1 MEHHLSIKKK
11 ETFPFVITWINLV
24 GLVLNV
30 INQTEEDKL
39 CMVSPMWNVK
49 KLNSETKWN
58 GTCQGLGYG
67 QHGEMLVKRYNVS
80 VIGILPYFIVCC
92 FVLLCFIDTGF
103 LF

>member
-49 KLNSETKWN
+49 KLNS
-58 GTCQGLGYG
+58 
-67 QHGEMLVKRYNVS
+67 
-80 VIGILPYFIVCC
+80 
-92 FVLLCFIDTGF
+92 
-103 LF
+103 